1 MLARA
6 RPGVAAAGAGEAG
19 PCQGPLPAAPLAP
32 AQQSQVSGDAVHSPP
47 HPAPV
52 QAAPRPPARVPALAV
67 PAAAA
72 LPRLA
77 ISGEAPHL
85 HGAGGEAGHLG
96 PGVLGPPP
104 HRVTQRHSCNQ
115 LTQH

>member
-52 QAAPRPPARVPALAV
+52 HFSSECVEV
-67 PAAAA
+67 EHDT
-72 LPRLA
+72 
-77 ISGEAPHL
+77 ST
-85 HGAGGEAGHLG
+85 GAGTRST
-96 PGVLGPPP
+96 
-104 HRVTQRHSCNQ
+104 RVTCHGNLAQDPS
-115 LTQH
+115 T